1 MANNNRSITTSRNAP
16 RSGAMEFVVV
26 RTDNCRFMLTRAEG
40 ARLTAR
46 LDQWWAPRWVEFVD
60 LHGSL
65 VRLRTRAILEIFDS
79 GPVSRLSES
88 ALALALFREDRAND
102 EQLNTLRRRVG
113 PRGGSCSSP
122 PIRNAT

>member
-102 EQLNTLRRRVG
+102 EQLNNSG
-113 PRGGSCSSP
+113 DE
-122 PIRNAT
+122 